1 VNWNNIFTV
10 LPLKVNGLTG
20 GGIIVI
26 SMGPNSHYLIYW
38 GKSVTLFFFTGKIL
52 IYPWL
57 QKKKKKNEI
66 NIQWLFGVLLYLNIV
81 KLLPF
86 SSY

>member
-1 VNWNNIFTV
+1 MDWNNIFTV

-26 SMGPNSHYLIYW
+26 SMRPNSHYLIYW
-38 GKSVTLFFFTGKIL
+38 GKSVTLFFFTGKTL

-57 QKKKKKNEI
+57 QKKKKNEI
-66 NIQWLFGVLLYLNIV
+66 NIHGLFGLLLSLNIV

-86 SSY
+86 SSN